1 MSAEHVLRWLNVI
14 LFIKLFDSQIPM
26 KKFSVISIFAK
37 KRLSFDKKAVAS
49 PVIRDVPKHFTS
61 MLQ

>member
-1 MSAEHVLRWLNVI
+1 MI